1 MIYVKK
7 WTGCVLIK
15 VILAHVILC
24 VMLIS
29 VVGAQTHKNQT
40 DEKNV
45 YHVWENGPPNDPGYF
60 PIAVWMQD
68 PHDAEA
74 YKNAGINLYVGLW
87 EGPTEEQLS
96 LLKSAGMQ
104 AVCYQNDVGLKY
116 RNENIIVGWMHGD
129 EPDNAQGPVVN
140 GQWGP
145 PILPEK
151 ITADYRNIR
160 AKDPSRPVFLN
171 LGQGVA
177 WNNYIGRGVRKNH
190 PEDYPEYTKGGD
202 VISFDIYPVTSPY
215 LEIKGNLWYVAQGV
229 DRLRTWTDCQKIVWN
244 CIETTKIRAE
254 RRATPHELKAE
265 VWMSLIHGSMGIIY
279 FVHEWLPQVDT
290 RKLLHD
296 PEMLEAVT
304 AVNRQ
309 IHELAPVLNSP
320 TIAFGAEVTTSR
332 PDIPVEVMVKRYEGE
347 TYVFAAGMRNG
358 TTDASFLVSGLS
370 EKTTAEVI
378 GEERR
383 IEVVNS
389 EFQDTFEP
397 YEVHLYKIRFSH
409 K

>member
-1 MIYVKK
+1 MRHFKK
-7 WTGCVLIK
+7 IIK
-15 VILAHVILC
+15 VLFKGLILEYVILC

-29 VVGAQTHKNQT
+29 VADAQAQGSKP
-40 DEKNV
+40 DEKNA
-45 YHVWENGPPNDPGYF
+45 YLGWENGPPDDSGYF

-68 PHDAEA
+68 PHDAGA
-74 YKNAGINLYVGLW
+74 YKKAGINLFVGLW

-96 LLKSAGMQ
+96 LLRSAGIQ

-116 RNENIIVGWMHGD
+116 RDDNIIIGWMHGD

-140 GQWGP
+140 GQWSP

-151 ITADYRNIR
+151 IIADYRNIQ

-177 WNNYIGRGVRKNH
+177 WNNYIGRGVRRNH
-190 PEDYPEYTKGGD
+190 PEDYQEYVKGGD

-215 LEIKGNLWYVAQGV
+215 PEIKGNLWYVAGGV
-229 DRLRTWTDCQKIVWN
+229 KRLKTWTDNQKIIWN

-254 RRATPHELKAE
+254 RRVTPHELKSE

-279 FVHEWLPQVDT
+279 FVHEWLPEVDT
-290 RKLLHD
+290 RRLLHD
-296 PEMLEAVT
+296 PEILKAVT

-332 PDIPVEVMVKRYEGE
+332 PDIPVEVMVKRFEGE
-347 TYVFAAGMRNG
+347 TYVFAVGMRND
-358 TTDASFLVSGLS
+358 TTDASFLVSGLT

-389 EFQDTFEP
+389 EFQDTFKP
-397 YEVHLYKIRFSH
+397 YEVHLYRIF
-409 K
+409 